1 MSASNNEINLIS
13 IAPLRSVA
21 KSSPAGKILLVKPP
35 YFTPW
40 TPPLGISILKSYLE
54 QQQYSVRCFD
64 FNTDPDLW
72 GMHHKYFAMIQTLED
87 VSIND
92 GYSKLWWILNSHMLA
107 YANGADADACAR
119 VLEVVIPLYGIK
131 RDDSVIKALLPL
143 VERFFQRLGESIAE
157 LVLTDYSVVGTSTY
171 STSLGASL
179 FLLKNL
185 KQKYPHITTVMGG
198 GIFADDLALGSDN
211 LDTLIAQYPYIDHVV
226 LGEGELLFLK
236 LLQGELSHKRVISLA
251 DLKGTTLQMADVPSP
266 DFSDMNLD
274 NYYHLTIEGARSC
287 PFQCSFCSETIQWGD
302 YRKKPMDL
310 FAQQVIELAEKNGNN
325 SFFMGDSLMNP
336 YILQFA
342 NEMLERQAGI
352 LYDGYLRAD
361 KPVTHRDRVMTWA
374 ESGLYRVRLGIESAS
389 ARVLDSMDKMTTPRV
404 ISDALKTLA
413 NAGIRTTTYWIVGF
427 PGETEE
433 DFEETL
439 EFIRQNHRFIYEL
452 EAHPYY
458 YYPYGQIGSRLYQ
471 CRSLYPNAV
480 TDIIKFKVWDII
492 DCKPARDERYERL
505 RRVSELASSLGLPNI
520 YTMADRY
527 KAEDRWLLL
536 HPLTTEVYAGSRLTR
551 EEAALPARPVEMY
564 VNGWASRAGGER
576 EASDVWGAV
585 VCHKLSVKKEL
596 DEDILAASVREL
608 VRNNEALQLDV
619 RGGEYVAGEDGGG
632 GEALS
637 VYDAGEDST
646 EASEEAERDIAAR
659 LAAGMQPARGSSLR
673 VALIGRGVSSRH
685 LLLLAHKAIADGRSV
700 ALLCEDLFRIY
711 EQLSHGKQVSLRPLG
726 RIFTAFVGELTAA
739 GTDAEAGREESATST
754 PPHAGAG
761 VATAGADDRSAC
773 ATASVALDSLLLK
786 RLTSEK
792 LFDYGT
798 TPQVVMLSALL
809 RCCAKASAGRSPGVD
824 VLTDNRIIEEGLK
837 FTVGALTRA
846 YRLSAM
852 TVESAGDVR
861 AVEHDLRELLGGDG
875 RKLRLPYGGDELGRI
890 LLNLEYFMNTPW
902 LGGDE
907 WSSEGFVVDGES
919 LTGGYLVEVVPHM
932 RGDEMRVVFKYR
944 DTPEAAEF
952 AARASGLLSQE
963 LSTALKECEDYVG
976 ARRYWAQEFG
986 KSVPKPHLESVNDD
1000 SVAGEYF
1007 SEIDFT
1013 LGDDALRGLQAACE
1027 SDASSVVLA
1036 AYAVLLFLLSGR
1048 EEAVVVSA
1056 DEADGGDA
1064 PALVRL
1070 YPSADMSFGELVR
1083 QAMRKSALALAHGAH
1098 VFDVAARELPRAEDE
1113 VAGPV
1118 FDAGFVFGGTTNDR
1132 EAVAGIESV
1141 LERYGVGGSALSLVL
1156 QAAQSAE
1163 GLRLRLTCRRRLFG
1177 DEGVEKLASY
1187 LQRILEQA
1195 AANAGILLK
1204 DITPDEAAT
1213 HTVSEVLAGETF
1225 NFS

>member
-1 MSASNNEINLIS
+1 
-13 IAPLRSVA
+13 
-21 KSSPAGKILLVKPP
+21 LLVKPP

-54 QQQYSVRCFD
+54 QHQYSVRCFD
-64 FNTDPDLW
+64 FNTDPELW
-72 GMHHKYFAMIQTLED
+72 GMHHKYFGMIQTLED

-131 RDDSVIKALLPL
+131 RDDGVIKALLPF

-157 LVLTDYSVVGTSTY
+157 LDLSDYSVVGTSTY
-171 STSLGASL
+171 STSLGPSL
-179 FLLKNL
+179 FLLKKL
-185 KQKYPHITTVMGG
+185 KQKYPHITAVMGG

-211 LDTLIAQYPYIDHVV
+211 LDTLIEQYPYIDHVV

-236 LLQGELSHKRVISLA
+236 LLRGELAHKRVISLA

-342 NEMLERQAGI
+342 NEMLERRAGI

-389 ARVLDSMDKMTTPRV
+389 ARVLDSMDKMTTPKV

-427 PGETEE
+427 PGETEDE
-433 DFEETL
+433 FEETL
-439 EFIRQNHRFIYEL
+439 EFIRENHRFIYEL

-505 RRVSELASSLGLPNI
+505 RRVSELSSSLGLPNI

-536 HPLTTEVYAGSRLTR
+536 HPLTAEVYAGSRLMR
-551 EEAALPARPVEMY
+551 EEAPLPARAVEIY
-564 VNGWASRAGGER
+564 ANGWASRAGGER
-576 EASDVWGAV
+576 EAGDVWGAV

-596 DEDILAASVREL
+596 DENILSASVREL
-608 VRNNEALQLDV
+608 VRSNQALQLDV

-632 GEALS
+632 EPLS

-646 EASEEAERDIAAR
+646 EASEEAERAIAAR
-659 LAAGMQPARGSSLR
+659 LASGMQPARGSSLR
-673 VALIGRGVSSRH
+673 VALIRRGASSRH
-685 LLLLAHKAIADGRSV
+685 LLLLAHKAVADGRSV

-711 EQLSHGKQVSLRPLG
+711 EQLAHGKQVSLRPLG
-726 RIFTAFVGELTAA
+726 RAFTAFVGELTAE
-739 GTDAEAGREESATST
+739 GPDAESGPEESAAGT

-761 VATAGADDRSAC
+761 VATAGAEDGGAS
-773 ATASVALDSLLLK
+773 ATASVALDRLLMK
-786 RLTSEK
+786 RLTSET

-809 RCCAKASAGRSPGVD
+809 RCCAKAAGGRPPGVD
-824 VLTDNRIIEEGLK
+824 LLIDNRSIEEGLE
-837 FTVGALTRA
+837 FTVGPLTRP
-846 YRLSAM
+846 YRLSPTA
-852 TVESAGDVR
+852 VESAGDVR
-861 AVEHDLRELLGGDG
+861 AVDRDLRELLGDAG
-875 RKLRLPYGGDELGRI
+875 RKLRLPYAGDERGRI

-907 WSSEGFVVDGES
+907 WSSEGFVVDEES
-919 LTGGYLVEVVPHM
+919 LTGGYLVEVVPHT
-932 RGDEMRVVFKYR
+932 RGDEARAVFKYR
-944 DTPEAAEF
+944 DTPEEAEF
-952 AARASGLLSQE
+952 AARASGLLPQE
-963 LSTALKECEDYVG
+963 LSTVLKECEDYVG
-976 ARRYWAQEFG
+976 ARRYWAREFG
-986 KSVPKPHLESVNDD
+986 KSVPKPHLEPVNDD

-1013 LGDDALRGLQAACE
+1013 LGGDVLRGLKAACE
-1027 SDASSVVLA
+1027 ADASSVTLA

-1056 DEADGGDA
+1056 DEGGGGDA

-1083 QAMRKSALALAHGAH
+1083 QAVRKSAFASAHGAH
-1098 VFDVAARELPRAEDE
+1098 VFDVVARELPRAEDG

-1118 FDAGFVFGGTTNDR
+1118 FDAGFVFGGPANDR
-1132 EAVAGIESV
+1132 EAVVRIEWV

-1156 QAAQSAE
+1156 QAAESAE

-1177 DEGVEKLASY
+1177 HEGVEKLASY

-1195 AANAGILLK
+1195 AADPGILLR
-1204 DITPDEAAT
+1204 DITPDEASA

>member
-1 MSASNNEINLIS
+1 MSTSNNDLNLIS
-13 IAPLRSVA
+13 ITPLKSVK

-54 QQQYSVRCFD
+54 QHQYSVRCFD
-64 FNTDPDLW
+64 FNTDAELW
-72 GMHHKYFAMIQTLED
+72 GMHHKYFSIIQTLED

-119 VLEVVIPLYGIK
+119 VLEAVIPLYGIK
-131 RDDSVIKALLPL
+131 RDDGVIKALLPL
-143 VERFFQRLGESIAE
+143 VERFFLRLGESIDE
-157 LVLTDYSVVGTSTY
+157 LDLADYSVVGTSTY

-179 FLLKNL
+179 FLLKKL
-185 KQKYPHITTVMGG
+185 KDKYPHLTTVMGG

-211 LDTLIAQYPYIDHVV
+211 LDTLIEQYPYIDHVV

-236 LLQGELSHKRVISLA
+236 LLRGELAHKRVISLA
-251 DLKGTTLQMADVPSP
+251 DLKGTTLQMSDVPSP

-342 NEMLERQAGI
+342 NEMLERRAGI

-389 ARVLDSMDKMTTPRV
+389 ARVLDSMDKMTTPKV

-427 PGETEE
+427 PGETQE

-439 EFIRQNHRFIYEL
+439 EFIRENHRFIYEL

-458 YYPYGQIGSRLYQ
+458 YYPYGQIGSRLHE
-471 CRSLYPNAV
+471 CRSLYPSTV

-492 DCKPARDERYERL
+492 DCKPTRDERYERL

-551 EEAALPARPVEMY
+551 EEASLPARPVQTYAGEY
-564 VNGWASRAGGER
+564 VSPDAGGDPEGR
-576 EASDVWGAV
+576 DARGAV

-596 DEDILAASVREL
+596 DEDVLSASVREL
-608 VRNNEALQLDV
+608 VRNNQALQLDV
-619 RGGEYVAGEDGGG
+619 RGGEYVAGEEDG
-632 GEALS
+632 EHAALS
-637 VYDAGEDST
+637 VYEVGNDSSET
-646 EASEEAERDIAAR
+646 SEETERDIVAR
-659 LAAGMQPARGSSLR
+659 LASGMQPARGSSLR
-673 VALIGRGVSSRH
+673 VALIRRGDSARH
-685 LLLLAHKAIADGRSV
+685 ILLLVHRAVADARSA

-726 RIFTAFVGELTAA
+726 RTFTEFIGELAAEVGDAESGLEEAAA
-739 GTDAEAGREESATST
+739 GTPPDADAGDVSA
-754 PPHAGAG
+754 
-761 VATAGADDRSAC
+761 ADGSAC
-773 ATASVALDSLLLK
+773 ATASVALDRLLMK
-786 RLTSEK
+786 RLTSET

-809 RCCAKASAGRSPGVD
+809 RCCAKAATDRPPGVD
-824 VLTDNRIIEEGLK
+824 LRSDNRNIEEGLD
-837 FTVGALTRA
+837 FTVGALTRPC
-846 YRLSAM
+846 RLSA
-852 TVESAGDVR
+852 TAVERAGDLR
-861 AVEHDLRELLGGDG
+861 AVERDLRELLGDAG
-875 RKLRLPYGGDELGRI
+875 RKLRLHSAGDERGRV
-890 LLNLEYFMNTPW
+890 LLNLEYFLNTPW

-907 WSSEGFVVDGES
+907 WSSEGFLVDEHLLAGE
-919 LTGGYLVEVVPHM
+919 YLVEVVPYTH
-932 RGDEMRVVFKYR
+932 GDEAIVLFKYR
-944 DTPEAAEF
+944 DTPKAAEF
-952 AARASGLLSQE
+952 AARASALLLEE
-963 LSTALKECEDYVG
+963 LSAVLKECEDYVV

-986 KSVPKPHLESVNDD
+986 KSVPKPHLEPVNDD
-1000 SVAGEYF
+1000 YISGEYF

-1013 LGDDALRGLQAACE
+1013 LGSDALNSLKATCEADAA
-1027 SDASSVVLA
+1027 SVALA

-1056 DEADGGDA
+1056 DEAGGEDA
-1064 PALVRL
+1064 TAPVRL
-1070 YPSADMSFGELVR
+1070 YPSADMTFGELVR
-1083 QAMRKSALALAHGAH
+1083 QAMRKNALASVHGAH
-1098 VFDVAARELPRAEDE
+1098 VFDVVARELPGAQSGT
-1113 VAGPV
+1113 AGAV
-1118 FDAGFVFGGTTNDR
+1118 FDAGFVFGEAANDH
-1132 EAVAGIESV
+1132 EAVGRIERA
-1141 LERYGVGGSALSLVL
+1141 LERSGVGGNALSLVL
-1156 QAAQSAE
+1156 QAAENAD
-1163 GLRLRLTCRRRLFG
+1163 GMRLRMTCRRRLFG
-1177 DEGVEKLASY
+1177 HAGVEKLASY

-1195 AANAGILLK
+1195 AADTGILLK
-1204 DITPDEAAT
+1204 DITPDESAT
-1213 HTVSEVLAGETF
+1213 DTVSEALAGDTF